1 MKLTNQQVSALANK
15 IKEEIVQP
23 FKDYNENIYNSKEYK
38 NFISEDKDCKELLK
52 IANKYPSKYPSKNP
66 SRYNS
71 SCVESYIKNAMS
83 EIKDYYFDDKL
94 KKVPSISLG
103 DLEQEIILG
112 TIDCE
117 GLDKLIET
125 VKSKFNQSL

>member
-1 MKLTNQQVSALANK
+1 MKLTNQQVTALASK
-15 IKEEIVQP
+15 IKEEIIQP
-23 FKDYNENIYNSKEYK
+23 FKDYNENIYNSKEYQ

-52 IANKYPSKYPSKNP
+52 IANKYPTKNP
-66 SRYNS
+66 SRYS
-71 SCVESYIKNAMS
+71 SSSVENEIRSAMN

-94 KKVPSISLG
+94 KKVPYINLSSVE
-103 DLEQEIILG
+103 DEIILG

>member
-1 MKLTNQQVSALANK
+1 MKQMKLTNQQVSALANK

-52 IANKYPSKYPSKNP
+52 IANKYPSKNP

-71 SCVESYIKNAMS
+71 SSVESYIKNAMS

-94 KKVPSISLG
+94 KKVPCISLD